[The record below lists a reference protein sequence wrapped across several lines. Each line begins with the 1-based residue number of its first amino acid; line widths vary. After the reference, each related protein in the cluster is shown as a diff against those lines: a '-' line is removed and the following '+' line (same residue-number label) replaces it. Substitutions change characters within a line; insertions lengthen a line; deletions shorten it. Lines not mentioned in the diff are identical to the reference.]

1 MPRKRLKR
9 WLPTRHDL
17 ARHPSL
23 RLFGGR
29 LTDENLWHLNR
40 RSVAGG
46 VAIGAFCAFLPVPF
60 QMLPAALAA
69 IVVRV
74 NLPIS
79 VVVVW
84 ISNPLTWLPL
94 YGSAY
99 LLGAALLD
107 KPQMPLDTITMAW
120 LWQHLGTLWVGCL
133 LLGSI
138 AAVAGYLTS
147 SLLWRSH
154 VLSNFRA
161 RRERRR
167 RQRQR

>member
-1 MPRKRLKR
+1 
-9 WLPTRHDL
+9 
-17 ARHPSL
+17 
-23 RLFGGR
+23 
-29 LTDENLWHLNR
+29 
-40 RSVAGG
+40 
-46 VAIGAFCAFLPVPF
+46 
-60 QMLPAALAA
+60 MLPAALAA

-167 RQRQR
+167 RQQQR

>member
-9 WLPTRHDL
+9 WLPKRGDL
-17 ARHPSL
+17 TQHPAL

-29 LTDENLWHLNR
+29 LADQNLWHLNR

-60 QMLPAALAA
+60 QMLFAGMAA
-69 IVVRV
+69 IVFRA

-79 VVVVW
+79 VVAVW

-107 KPQMPLDTITMAW
+107 KPQVPLDTITMAW
-120 LWQHLGTLWVGCL
+120 LWQRLGTLWVGCL
-133 LLGSI
+133 LLGTI
-138 AAVAGYLTS
+138 AAVAGYFMS
-147 SLLWRSH
+147 SLLWRSY

-161 RRERRR
+161 RRKR
-167 RQRQR
+167 RQRQRPR